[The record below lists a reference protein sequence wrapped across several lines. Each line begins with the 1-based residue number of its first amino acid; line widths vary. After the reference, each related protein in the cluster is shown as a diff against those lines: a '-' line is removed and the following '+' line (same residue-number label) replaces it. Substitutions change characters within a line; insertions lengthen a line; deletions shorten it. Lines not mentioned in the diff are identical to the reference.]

1 ASGTRPRGSRPAVA
15 NVRRRM
21 GMDVEPLHRLS
32 GLPASDRRARRI
44 QRQVH
49 VWTVGVAR
57 RLVRDTGRARACELS
72 QLLPSGGALAV
83 QRAATCEGCMKS
95 TPQAVSA
102 HRLDDRQPGEGL
114 LADAL
119 AGLSK
124 SPKRLP
130 SKYFYDARGS
140 ELFERICEQPEY
152 YPTRTELA
160 IMRGQVG
167 AIAAAL
173 GPNVR
178 LVEYGSGSGL
188 KTRLLLKSLEAPV
201 AYVPV
206 EISRSAL
213 AESVA
218 GLEREFSGIEMLPV
232 CTDFTQPIR
241 LARAARAP
249 RQTVVYF
256 PGSTLGNFGPDDA
269 LRLLRQMR
277 NEAGQGGGALAGGVL
292 VGIDLVK
299 DTAAVE
305 AAYND
310 AAGVTAEFTLNL
322 LVRMNHELGAD
333 FDLAAFRHRA
343 RWHPLAERIET
354 HIVSRREQEVH

>member
-1 ASGTRPRGSRPAVA
+1 MKPNPR
-15 NVRRRM
+15 
-21 GMDVEPLHRLS
+21 
-32 GLPASDRRARRI
+32 
-44 QRQVH
+44 
-49 VWTVGVAR
+49 T
-57 RLVRDTGRARACELS
+57 ARAY
-72 QLLPSGGALAV
+72 
-83 QRAATCEGCMKS
+83 
-95 TPQAVSA
+95 
-102 HRLDDRQPGEGL
+102 HLDDRQPGEDL

-119 AGLSK
+119 SGLSK

-140 ELFERICEQPEY
+140 DLFERICEQPEY

-160 IMRGQVG
+160 IMREHV
-167 AIAAAL
+167 AKIAAAL

-188 KTRLLLKSLEAPV
+188 KTRLLLGNLEAPV

-213 AESVA
+213 AESA
-218 GLEREFSGIEMLPV
+218 AKLGGEFPRIEMLPV
-232 CTDFTQPIR
+232 CADFTQPIK
-241 LARAARAP
+241 LPRAARAP
-249 RQTVVYF
+249 RQTVVFF
-256 PGSTLGNFGPDDA
+256 PGSTLGNFAPDDA

-277 NEAGQGGGALAGGVL
+277 NEAGQGGGALDGGVL
-292 VGIDLVK
+292 IGIDLVK
-299 DTAAVE
+299 DKTTLE

-322 LVRMNHELGAD
+322 LVRMNRELGAD
-333 FDLAAFRHRA
+333 FNLAGFRHRA

-354 HIVSRREQEVH
+354 HIVSRREQDVHIDGRTFHFAEGEAMLVEYSCKYTLEGFARFAARAGLQVADVWTDPHQKFSVQWLVCD

>member
-1 ASGTRPRGSRPAVA
+1 
-15 NVRRRM
+15 
-21 GMDVEPLHRLS
+21 
-32 GLPASDRRARRI
+32 
-44 QRQVH
+44 
-49 VWTVGVAR
+49 
-57 RLVRDTGRARACELS
+57 
-72 QLLPSGGALAV
+72 
-83 QRAATCEGCMKS
+83 MKS
-95 TPQAVSA
+95 MPQAVRALS
-102 HRLDDRQPGEGL
+102 LDDRQPGEGL

-124 SPKRLP
+124 SPKRLL

-140 ELFERICEQPEY
+140 ALFERICEQPEY
-152 YPTRTELA
+152 YPTRVELS
-160 IMRGQVG
+160 IMRGHVG

-188 KTRLLLKSLEAPV
+188 KTRLLLRNLQSPV

-213 AESVA
+213 SESVA
-218 GLEREFSGIEMLPV
+218 DLGREFPAIEMLPV
-232 CTDFTQPIR
+232 CADFTQPIK
-241 LARAARAP
+241 LPRAARAP

-256 PGSTLGNFGPDDA
+256 LGSTLGNFTPDEA
-269 LRLLRQMR
+269 MRLLRQMR
-277 NEAGQGGGALAGGVL
+277 DEAGQGGGVLDGGVL
-292 VGIDLVK
+292 IGIDLVK
-299 DTAAVE
+299 DKPALE

-322 LVRMNHELGAD
+322 LVRMNRELGAD
-333 FDLAAFRHRA
+333 FDLAGFRHRA

-354 HIVSRREQEVH
+354 DIVSRREQDVHIDGRTFHFAEREAMRVELSCKYTLGGFGRLAARAGLRIAQVWTDPARQFSVQWLVCE

>member
-1 ASGTRPRGSRPAVA
+1 
-15 NVRRRM
+15 
-21 GMDVEPLHRLS
+21 
-32 GLPASDRRARRI
+32 
-44 QRQVH
+44 
-49 VWTVGVAR
+49 
-57 RLVRDTGRARACELS
+57 
-72 QLLPSGGALAV
+72 
-83 QRAATCEGCMKS
+83 MKPN
-95 TPQAVSA
+95 PQAVRA
-102 HRLDDRQPGEGL
+102 YRLDDRQPSESL

-119 AGLSK
+119 AGLSRL
-124 SPKRLP
+124 PKRLP

-140 ELFERICEQPEY
+140 DLFERICEQPEY

-160 IMRGQVG
+160 IMRKHVG
-167 AIAAAL
+167 EIAEAL

-188 KTRLLLKSLEAPV
+188 KTRLLLRNLESPV

-213 AESVA
+213 AESV
-218 GLEREFSGIEMLPV
+218 GQLEHEFPGIEMLPV
-232 CTDFTQPIR
+232 CADFTQPIK
-241 LARAARAP
+241 LPRAARAP

-256 PGSTLGNFGPDDA
+256 PGSTLGNSGPDDA

-277 NEAGQGGGALAGGVL
+277 NEAGQGGGLLDGGVL
-292 VGIDLVK
+292 IGIDLVK
-299 DTAAVE
+299 DTVALE

-322 LVRMNHELGAD
+322 LVRMNHELDAD
-333 FDLAAFRHRA
+333 FDLAGFRHRA

-354 HIVSRREQEVH
+354 HIVSLREQDVHLGGRTFRFSAGEAMLVEYSCKYTLEGFARFAARAGLRVASVWTDPAHQFSVQWLVCD

>member
-1 ASGTRPRGSRPAVA
+1 
-15 NVRRRM
+15 
-21 GMDVEPLHRLS
+21 
-32 GLPASDRRARRI
+32 
-44 QRQVH
+44 
-49 VWTVGVAR
+49 
-57 RLVRDTGRARACELS
+57 
-72 QLLPSGGALAV
+72 
-83 QRAATCEGCMKS
+83 MKS
-95 TPQAVSA
+95 TPQAVPA
-102 HRLDDRQPGEGL
+102 YRLDDRQPGEGL

-218 GLEREFSGIEMLPV
+218 GLEREFPGIEMLPV

-241 LARAARAP
+241 LPRAARAP

-299 DTAAVE
+299 DTAALE

-354 HIVSRREQEVH
+354 HIVSRREQEVHIDGRTFHFGAGEAMLVELSCKYTPGGFARFAARAGLRVAGVWTDPARHFSVQWLVCD

>member
-1 ASGTRPRGSRPAVA
+1 MKPNPQA
-15 NVRRRM
+15 
-21 GMDVEPLHRLS
+21 
-32 GLPASDRRARRI
+32 
-44 QRQVH
+44 
-49 VWTVGVAR
+49 
-57 RLVRDTGRARACELS
+57 ARA
-72 QLLPSGGALAV
+72 
-83 QRAATCEGCMKS
+83 
-95 TPQAVSA
+95 
-102 HRLDDRQPGEGL
+102 HHLDDRQPGEGL
-114 LADAL
+114 LVDAL
-119 AGLSK
+119 SGLSN
-124 SPKRLP
+124 SPKRLS

-160 IMRGQVG
+160 IMREHIP

-173 GPNVR
+173 GPDVR

-188 KTRLLLKSLEAPV
+188 KTRLLLRNLESPV

-213 AESVA
+213 AESVPK
-218 GLEREFSGIEMLPV
+218 LECAFPHIEMLPV
-232 CTDFTQPIR
+232 CADFTQPIK
-241 LARAARAP
+241 LPRAARAP

-256 PGSTLGNFGPDDA
+256 PGSTLGNFAPDDA

-277 NEAGQGGGALAGGVL
+277 NEAGQGGGVLDGGVL
-292 VGIDLVK
+292 IGIDLVK
-299 DTAAVE
+299 DKAVLE

-322 LVRMNHELGAD
+322 LVRMNRELGAD
-333 FDLAAFRHRA
+333 FDLAGFRHRA

-354 HIVSRREQEVH
+354 HIVSRREQDVHLYGRTFHFAENEAMRVELSCKYTLEGFARFAARAGLRVAQVWTDRARQFSVQWLVCD

>member
-1 ASGTRPRGSRPAVA
+1 
-15 NVRRRM
+15 
-21 GMDVEPLHRLS
+21 
-32 GLPASDRRARRI
+32 
-44 QRQVH
+44 
-49 VWTVGVAR
+49 
-57 RLVRDTGRARACELS
+57 
-72 QLLPSGGALAV
+72 
-83 QRAATCEGCMKS
+83 MKS
-95 TPQAVSA
+95 TPQAVPA
-102 HRLDDRQPGEGL
+102 YRLDDRQPGEGL

-218 GLEREFSGIEMLPV
+218 GLEREFPGIEMLPV

-241 LARAARAP
+241 LPRAARAP

-354 HIVSRREQEVH
+354 HIVSRREQEVHIDGRTFHFDASEAMLVEYSCKYTLEGFARFAARAGLRVAGVWTDPARQFSVQWLACD